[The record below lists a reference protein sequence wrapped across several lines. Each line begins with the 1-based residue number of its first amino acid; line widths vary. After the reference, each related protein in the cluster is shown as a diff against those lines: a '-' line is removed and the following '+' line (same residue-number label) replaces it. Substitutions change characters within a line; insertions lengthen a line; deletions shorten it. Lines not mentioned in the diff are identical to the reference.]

1 MYEWGTRMR
10 LKHYLN
16 QGMTKAELS
25 RQFGISRR
33 TIHYWIETAQFDGI
47 WQRAERST
55 RHDRDRRTSWIGTR
69 GSSRRGWRSSRSCR
83 RSGYSTKCRRRDTR
97 AATDGY
103 GTTCGRC
110 GRGSRWRRRCA
121 SKRHLVGR
129 ARWTSERS
137 RCHGAVDM
145 RFLVV
150 LGHSRRSPAARSTR
164 FFTHVVA
171 YHPTARD
178 AHLNLGSE
186 LLSRNRLDEAL
197 AAYRIAERQRPD
209 DCKPPYGAGLAL
221 HHLDRLDEAE
231 AAYFRA
237 SELCPRYGAALT
249 DFAKLRLDGG
259 GPPTGGTRPCTPP
272 PPRCWASIDI
282 RSVHEDLR
290 RWVAP

>member
-33 TIHYWIETAQFDGI
+33 TIHYWIETAQFDRDLAAGRTEYAPRSRPTHKLDRYKGI
-47 WQRAERST
+47 IEARLAEFPKLSAQRLFDEVQAA
-55 RHDRDRRTSWIGTR
+55 
-69 GSSRRGWRSSRSCR
+69 
-83 RSGYSTKCRRRDTR
+83 GY
-97 AATDGY
+97 AGGY
-103 GTTCGRC
+103 GRVRDHVRTVRPRQPVEAAVRFETPPGRQGQVDFGTFTLPW
-110 GRGSRWRRRCA
+110 GR
-121 SKRHLVGR
+121 RHAL
-129 ARWTSERS
+129 
-137 RCHGAVDM
+137 
-145 RFLVV
+145 LVV